1 MQPIL
6 QVDQLKKQFNGVAAV
21 DGVSFDVHEG
31 TCLGLLGPNGAGKTT
46 TVEMMEGIKSPDGG
60 KILYRGNGLDND
72 FKNRAGIMFQ
82 STALQDFITVQEALE
97 LFQCFYPHTTDLHKI
112 IEDCAL
118 AEFLHKDTAKLS
130 GGQRQRVLLAIALL
144 NDPDIIF
151 LDEPTTGLDPQARHN
166 FWQLIHKI
174 KQQNK
179 TIVLTT
185 HYMDEAYE
193 LCDSIIIMD
202 RGEIIAEG
210 TPKALLAEHF
220 NDVVMQIPASSA
232 LEALLGST
240 EDNAGLKINRR
251 QRGIE
256 IFTADIN
263 ITVQQLLASNV
274 SLSGM
279 QIRERTLDDLFLEL
293 TGKALR
299 Q

>member
-6 QVDQLKKQFNGVAAV
+6 KVEHLKKQFNGLVAV
-21 DGVSFDVHEG
+21 DGVSFDVEEG
-31 TCLGLLGPNGAGKTT
+31 SCVGLLGPNGAGKTT
-46 TVEMMEGIKSPDGG
+46 TVEMMEGIKSADEGE
-60 KILYRGNGLDND
+60 ILYRGNRLNND

-82 STALQDFITVQEALE
+82 TTSLQDFITVEESLE
-97 LFQCFYPHTTDLHKI
+97 LFQCFYPQAADLQQI
-112 IEDCAL
+112 IKDCSL
-118 AEFLHKDTAKLS
+118 TEFLKQDTAKLS

-144 NDPDIIF
+144 NDPDILF

-174 KQQNK
+174 KQKNK

-193 LCDSIIIMD
+193 LCDRIIIMD
-202 RGEIIAEG
+202 HGQIIAEG
-210 TPKALLAEHF
+210 TPKALLARHF
-220 NDVVMQIPASSA
+220 NDVVIKIPLSSA

-240 EDNAGLKINRR
+240 DDHAGLTVNRR
-251 QRGIE
+251 QNDIE
-256 IFTADIN
+256 ICSADIN
-263 ITVQQLLASNV
+263 LTVQQLLAAEVN
-274 SLSGM
+274 LTGM